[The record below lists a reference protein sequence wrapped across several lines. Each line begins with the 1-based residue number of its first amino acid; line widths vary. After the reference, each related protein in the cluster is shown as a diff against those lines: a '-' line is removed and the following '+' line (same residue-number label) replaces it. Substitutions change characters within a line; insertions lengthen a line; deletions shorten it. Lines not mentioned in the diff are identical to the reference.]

1 MDSEKSI
8 NSFEMKKGLVIGLF
22 IEQFVHNFAALLCKI
37 NVLDIFD
44 TGDFFYIFVILQSTE
59 ILMESNFLLEMYV
72 PYILKLLQIY

>member
-22 IEQFVHNFAALLCKI
+22 IEQFVHNFSALLCKI

-44 TGDFFYIFVILQSTE
+44 TGDFFLHFCYIAK
-59 ILMESNFLLEMYV
+59 Y
-72 PYILKLLQIY
+72 